1 MRVLIAIAT
10 LAVIITLTNPFSTRG
25 NENRSCRELTKT
37 VRSLGIP
44 WQAAHR
50 EVVRE
55 LHECGSV
62 AVRLLVAELQVIDP
76 ESLDD
81 PRWGHM
87 VWCERALRSITGQEF
102 LFESSE
108 PLGRLAEF
116 RGKGD
121 RLGYVEEWMSLAR
134 VYVAPRDVQRKVIE
148 SWYTWLK
155 KHARGFAVHPFGEWS
170 W

>member
-1 MRVLIAIAT
+1 MRALIAIAT
-10 LAVIITLTNPFSTRG
+10 LALIIALTTVLPARG
-25 NENRSCRELTKT
+25 NENRSCREPTKA
-37 VRSLGIP
+37 VQSLGIP
-44 WQAAHR
+44 WEAAHR

-55 LHECGSV
+55 LHECGLV

-76 ESLDD
+76 ESSDD

-108 PLGRLAEF
+108 PLGRLSEF

-121 RLGYVEEWMSLAR
+121 RLGYVVEWMSHAR

-148 SWYTWLK
+148 SWRTWLK
-155 KHARGFAVHPFGEWS
+155 KHERGFVVHPFGEWS